1 MASSDR
7 PRRRCSP
14 DLTASMAAI
23 DLRAFRMDRQ
33 PPQPENEVTASNRR
47 RHACSVIGCSDTLKG
62 DTGPSPSIPSP
73 VRRCRLRWNGDLGA
87 PSGTGSP
94 WRSYSICS
102 LFGPP
107 PEPYGRGAL
116 LRRGGLGRHERGEL
130 RRVATWRERGPPQSD
145 RTTTRLVF
153 LEGRR
158 RWPTGGWGV
167 GHDLS
172 GGSRGEPRFDTRP
185 WVSL

>member
-14 DLTASMAAI
+14 DLTASTAAI
-23 DLRAFRMDRQ
+23 DLRAFRIDPQ
-33 PPQPENEVTASNRR
+33 QPQPENEVTASNRR

-87 PSGTGSP
+87 LSGTGSP

-107 PEPYGRGAL
+107 PEPYGRGAPSP
-116 LRRGGLGRHERGEL
+116 RRAGPPR
-130 RRVATWRERGPPQSD
+130 TWRASSRCDLSREASPSQELSD
-145 RTTTRLVF
+145 YHPLGVPGWTTTLAD
-153 LEGRR
+153 GRMWR
-158 RWPTGGWGV
+158 R
-167 GHDLS
+167 
-172 GGSRGEPRFDTRP
+172 SRFVRRITM
-185 WVSL
+185 